1 MSRSKLGRPFD
12 RLLGAIVSDS
22 SRRPHRERLGRVLG
36 LDFLESRALLANI
49 VASGMVST
57 ASDGSDYSYTIGLT
71 DSSQSD
77 SGIGTFDFAS
87 VGSQD
92 YLATNPLSVTPP
104 TGWTDTITNNGGGD
118 GYSIEFTASS
128 SAYYIQPGSSMS
140 FSFTSADTPASLG
153 GDSQFYPG
161 VQVGTSV
168 VFPEG
173 PLSDSGHELVILPV
187 ALASITVTPVAAS
200 VPSGGTD
207 QFTATGNLTDNST
220 VDLTGVAGW
229 ASSAT
234 SVATIGPTSG
244 LATGVAPGQAT
255 VSATYE
261 GVTGSTA
268 LTVSPAVLES
278 LAVTSAGP
286 MVEIGNT
293 DQFTAIGTYSD
304 NSTQDLTSAVNWTS
318 GASSVASISNGSG
331 SQGLATAAAKGSSTI
346 SAALN
351 GITGNTTL
359 SVTPTLESLAIT
371 PGGAS
376 LPKGETE
383 QFTATGTFAD
393 NSTENLTQYA
403 TWASANTTTATFSNA
418 PGSNGVGLAL
428 ATGTSSISAT
438 LWGVT
443 GSTSLTVSPAAL
455 QSIWVTSASPSILEG
470 TSDQLTATGDYSD
483 GSTQNLTKVVS
494 WSSAKPSVATLSSA
508 GLADGITPGA
518 SSISATYQGLTG
530 STSLAVDPPP
540 VTLTNV
546 DPIVTRHKVKEIVLT
561 FSSGLDPDLAFDRG
575 LYRLVIAG
583 SQGSFIARNAMV
595 VKVSKANYFAAS
607 SPDTVTI
614 FPRTP
619 FMLKRPVELTINGN
633 SPSGLQDAEGRLID
647 GTGDG
652 QPGGDA
658 VAVLSK
664 NSVNIEG

>member
-1 MSRSKLGRPFD
+1 MPRSFLGRRFD
-12 RLLGAIVSDS
+12 QAIGAIGGG
-22 SRRPHRERLGRVLG
+22 RGPRPRRERVSRFPGVEA
-36 LDFLESRALLANI
+36 LESRALLANI
-49 VASGMVST
+49 AASGVISS
-57 ASDGSDYSYTIGLT
+57 APDGNNYDYTIGLT
-71 DSSQSD
+71 NSSQSD

-104 TGWTDTITNNGGGD
+104 TGWTYEITSNGTGD

-140 FSFTSADTPASLG
+140 FLFTSADTPGSVG
-153 GDSQFYPG
+153 GNSQFYPG
-161 VQVGTSV
+161 VPVGTSV
-168 VFPEG
+168 VFPAG
-173 PLSDSGHELVILPV
+173 SLSDSGHELVVLPV
-187 ALASITVTPVAAS
+187 AIASITVTPVAAS
-200 VPSGGTD
+200 VPSGETD
-207 QFTATGNLTDNST
+207 QFTAIGNLTDNST
-220 VDLTGVAGW
+220 LDLTSVVSW

-234 SVATIGPTSG
+234 SVANIAPSG
-244 LATGVAPGQAT
+244 LATGVAPGPAT
-255 VSATYE
+255 ISATFE

-268 LTVSPAVLES
+268 LTVSPAVLEWLS
-278 LAVTSAGP
+278 VTSASP

-293 DQFTAIGTYSD
+293 DQFTATGWFSD
-304 NSTQDLTSAVNWTS
+304 NSTQDLTTAVNWTS
-318 GASSVASISNGSG
+318 GASSVASISNVSG

-346 SAALN
+346 SAALD
-351 GITGNTTL
+351 GITGSTTL
-359 SVTPTLESLAIT
+359 SVTPPLESIAIT
-371 PGGAS
+371 PGGPS

-393 NSTENLTQYA
+393 NSTENLTQDA
-403 TWASANTTTATFSNA
+403 TWASANTATATISNA
-418 PGSNGVGLAL
+418 TGSNGVGRAL
-428 ATGTSSISAT
+428 AIGTSSISAT

-443 GSTSLTVSPAAL
+443 GSTSLTVSPAVL

-470 TSDQLTATGDYSD
+470 TSDQLTATGVYSD
-483 GSTQNLTKVVS
+483 GSTQNLTNVVS
-494 WSSAKPSVATLSSA
+494 WSSATPSVATLSSA

-518 SSISATYQGLTG
+518 SSISASYQGLTG

-583 SQGSFIARNAMV
+583 SQGSFTARNAMV
-595 VKVSKANYFAAS
+595 VKVSKVNYFAAS

-614 FPRTP
+614 FPRAP
-619 FMLKRPVELTINGN
+619 FVLKRPVELTINGN

-664 NSVNIEG
+664 NAVNIEG